1 MRAVLC
7 KEFGPPESLVVADI
21 DVREPGPYEVRIDVH
36 AAGLNFPDTLL
47 IAGQYQMK
55 PPFPFSPGMEC
66 AGVVEAAGPHVHD
79 LAPGDRVLAMPGVGA
94 FAEQVVVHVSQ
105 VMKIPDAM
113 SFEEAAAFP
122 ITYGTTLHALIDR
135 GALHEGET
143 LLVFGAAG
151 GVGLN
156 AVELGAIL
164 GAEVIACAGSDAK
177 LDLART
183 YGAKHVV
190 NYSTESI
197 KDRVKELTGGAGA
210 DVVYDPVGGDAFDQ
224 ALRCIA
230 WDGRLLVIGFAS
242 GRIPSAPAN
251 LVLLKQCS
259 VVGVFW
265 GAWAQKNPDANRA
278 HFARMLGWF
287 EQGRLRPHVSARYPL
302 ADVPEAMRALL
313 GRSTTGKVVI
323 DTRA

>member
-7 KEFGPPESLVVADI
+7 KEFGPPSSLVVE
-21 DVREPGPYEVRIDVH
+21 DVPARDPGPYEVRLDVH

-47 IAGQYQMK
+47 IAGQYQLK

-66 AGVVEAAGPHVHD
+66 AGVVSSVGPHVTE
-79 LAPGDRVLAMPGVGA
+79 LAVGDRVLAMPGIGA

-105 VMKIPDAM
+105 TMKIPDAM
-113 SFEEAAAFP
+113 PFAEAAAFP
-122 ITYGTTLHALIDR
+122 VTYGTTLHALQDR
-135 GALHEGET
+135 GALREGET

-164 GAEVIACAGSDAK
+164 GAEVIACAGSDGKLELAK
-177 LDLART
+177 S
-183 YGAKHVV
+183 YGAKHGI

-242 GRIPSAPAN
+242 GRIPAAPAN
-251 LVLLKQCS
+251 LILLKQCQI
-259 VVGVFW
+259 VGVFW
-265 GAWAQKNPDANRA
+265 GAWAQRNPDANRA
-278 HFARMLGWF
+278 HFERMLGWY
-287 EQGRLRPHVSARYPL
+287 EQGRLKPHVSARFGL
-302 ADVPEAMRALL
+302 EQVPEAMAALL

-323 DTRA
+323 EPRA